1 MSSVKKFFDII
12 LAKNLLPLSLTMSKE
27 VMIKRDWL
35 FISVQSSRQR
45 INDTFDLLE
54 ELIELLK
61 LIKKI

>member
-27 VMIKRDWL
+27 IMIKSNWL
-35 FISVQSSRQR
+35 FTSVQSSRQR

-54 ELIELLK
+54 ESN
-61 LIKKI
+61 